1 MSRAL
6 PIVSLVALSALA
18 TPVFAQESD
27 PAWFDRTLRGT
38 IGERSATMELRR
50 EDERLHG
57 TFRYEGGEPD
67 RWMTGTIEPDG
78 RLFLDEYD
86 DERRKVGVLTGR
98 FVHAA
103 ADGIAIRG
111 TYVTGEDSL
120 PFALRDEGVAVGAFG
135 RLRSRVVTRGDS
147 ASGYVVRAEVPTAR
161 PADEATAIEA
171 ARLHALGGVVD
182 SVVREGI
189 DEFVSGL
196 DLDDPYAFGPP
207 IPSTWE
213 VAWDARSASGE
224 LVSLEFDVY
233 VYHTGAAH
241 PNSHTFTLNW
251 AMADRRALELGDLFR
266 DGTAWVDVVSERAIE
281 RIEEGLGEWAVGNDW
296 VRDGAGPDPANFAS
310 WTIEPAGLRI
320 VFDPYQV
327 APYAAGPRTVTIP
340 WDALAGVLEPDG
352 PWTAVGGT

>member
-6 PIVSLVALSALA
+6 SVVALVVLSALA
-18 TPVFAQESD
+18 TPARAQD
-27 PAWFDRTLRGT
+27 AAPAWFDRTLRGT
-38 IGERSATMELRR
+38 IGERPATMDLRR
-50 EDERLHG
+50 EDDRLHG
-57 TFRYEGGEPD
+57 TFRYEGDERD
-67 RWMTGTIEPDG
+67 RWTTGTIRPDG
-78 RLFLDEYD
+78 RLLLDEYD
-86 DERRKVGVLTGR
+86 DERRKVGILTGR

-103 ADGIAIRG
+103 ADGIVIRG

-120 PFALRDEGVAVGAFG
+120 PFALRDEDIAIGASG

-161 PADEATAIEA
+161 PADEATAVEA
-171 ARLHALGGVVD
+171 ARLHALVRVAD
-182 SVVREGI
+182 SIVREEI
-189 DEFVSGL
+189 DPFVSGL
-196 DLDDPYAFGPP
+196 ELDDPYAFGPP

-213 VAWDARSASGE
+213 VTWNARFASE
-224 LVSLEFDVY
+224 ALVSLEFDVY
-233 VYHTGAAH
+233 VYYTGAAH

-281 RIEEGLGEWAVGNDW
+281 RIGESMGEWAVGNEW
-296 VRDGAGPDPANFAS
+296 VRNGAGPDPANFAS
-310 WTIEPAGLRI
+310 WTIDPAGLRI

-327 APYAAGPRTVTIP
+327 APYAAGPQTVTIP
-340 WDALAGVLEPDG
+340 WDALVEVLEPDG